1 MEKSKTDVISVTMPL
16 LRQAIWGHILKR
28 TMEKSQTNVTLH
40 AFENKQWRKFKQ
52 MSGEQMFYNQQP
64 SQAGNL
70 LGHPYLGAN
79 YTKLLWGRD
88 LKLLGKLHNFP
99 GHSLCLSQIWTQFTI
114 SHFVPSCV
122 ESTTSTWTPLRS
134 RIRSSSV
141 ASYSSSSSRP
151 PCTPSS
157 PSSSTS
163 LIWPSR
169 AEIIWWTG
177 SPIVSLQG
185 WGRIQTDL

>member
-1 MEKSKTDVISVTMPL
+1 MWLCMLVENT
-16 LRQAIWGHILKR
+16 
-28 TMEKSQTNVTLH
+28 
-40 AFENKQWRKFKQ
+40 FENTQWRKFKQ
-52 MSGEQMFYNQQP
+52 MSGEQMYYNQQS

-70 LGHPYLGAN
+70 WGHPYLGAN
-79 YTKLLWGRD
+79 YTKLVWGSD
-88 LKLLGKLHNFP
+88 SKLLGKLQNFP
-99 GHSLCLSQIWTQFTI
+99 SHSLCLWQFTI

-163 LIWPSR
+163 LIWSSR

-177 SPIVSLQG
+177 SPKVSLQG

>member
-28 TMEKSQTNVTLH
+28 TMEKSQTNATNVTLH

-64 SQAGNL
+64 SQASNL
-70 LGHPYLGAN
+70 LRHPYLGAN

-134 RIRSSSV
+134 RIRSSPV
-141 ASYSSSSSRP
+141 ASYS